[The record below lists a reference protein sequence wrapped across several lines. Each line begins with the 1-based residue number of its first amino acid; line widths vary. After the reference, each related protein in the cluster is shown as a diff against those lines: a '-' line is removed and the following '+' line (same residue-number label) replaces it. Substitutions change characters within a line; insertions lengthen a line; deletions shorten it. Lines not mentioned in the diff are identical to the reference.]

1 MCRLRG
7 EMNETVMH
15 LSNGCPVL
23 GKSKCQIRHD
33 IVGKHIHGLLLK
45 KYGIPKRN
53 KWYSHILKVV
63 TEKDDGKV
71 TI

>member
-45 KYGIPKRN
+45 KYGIPTRN
-53 KWYSHILKVV
+53 KWYSPDVV
-63 TEKDDGKV
+63 VIDREENAMF
-71 TI
+71 